1 MKVIYLVLAIAGAV
15 LPYSHFIPFLQAN
28 GLDLKLL
35 SSQLFVNDISSF
47 FATDFLICCV
57 VFFCFLFQEA
67 KKGHIKHAW
76 IYVVA
81 TLTIGLSFSLPL
93 FLFFRQK
100 EIERVQAV

>member
-1 MKVIYLVLAIAGAV
+1 MKAIYLMLAIIGAI
-15 LPYSHFIPFLQAN
+15 LPYSHFIPFLQTN
-28 GLDLKLL
+28 GLDSKLL
-35 SSQLFVNDISSF
+35 VSQLFANDISSF

-57 VFFCFLFQEA
+57 VFFCFLYQET
-67 KKGHIKHAW
+67 KKHQIRHAW

-100 EIERVQAV
+100 AMERVHTF